1 MRSVLAS
8 LGMALVAILAISTSA
23 VAGGWATVEM
33 DKPVTR
39 IEVNE
44 PMTLDFT
51 LLQHGVTPAD
61 WTTTYVE
68 ARNNESGETL
78 RFDAVAGSE
87 AGRWSVDVTFP
98 SSGTWN
104 WAIKTEELAVE
115 DSFPAIEVVD
125 STTSVS
131 STSNVTPADLDAA
144 IAGATD
150 PLEKQISSMIGQMG
164 VLEKQVSNLSAER
177 DTLQKQIAYLET
189 AQAEQPASTGTS
201 WWVAALAGALAA
213 VVVGG
218 AWLALAARRGLIR
231 PSKLATASA

>member
-1 MRSVLAS
+1 MRRLLAS
-8 LGMALVAILAISTSA
+8 LGLALVAILALSATA

-51 LLQHGVTPAD
+51 LLQHGVTPTD

-68 ARNNESGETL
+68 ARNPGTGETL
-78 RFDAVAGSE
+78 RFDATAGQE
-87 AGRWSVDVTFP
+87 VGRWSVDITFP
-98 SSGTWN
+98 SAGTWS

-115 DSFPAIEVVD
+115 DTFPAIDVVD
-125 STTSVS
+125 SAAIS
-131 STSNVTPADLDAA
+131 STGGVTPAELDAA
-144 IAGATD
+144 IAGVTD
-150 PLEKQISSMIGQMG
+150 PLAKQISSMVGQMDM
-164 VLEKQVSNLSAER
+164 LEKQVSNLSAER
-177 DTLQKQIAYLET
+177 DTLQKQIANLET
-189 AQAEQPASTGTS
+189 AQAVEPASSGTS

-213 VVVGG
+213 IVVGG
-218 AWLALAARRGLIR
+218 AGLALAARRGLIR

>member
-1 MRSVLAS
+1 MRRLITSLVL
-8 LGMALVAILAISTSA
+8 ALVAILAMASTA

-33 DKPVTR
+33 DKPVTQ

-51 LLQHGVTPAD
+51 LLQHGVTPTD

-68 ARNNESGETL
+68 ARNNETGETL
-78 RFDAVAGSE
+78 RFDAIAGSE
-87 AGRWSVDVTFP
+87 VGRWTVDVTFP
-98 SSGTWN
+98 SAGTWH

-115 DSFPAIEVVD
+115 DTFPAIEVVD
-125 STTSVS
+125 SAGVIS
-131 STSNVTPADLDAA
+131 SSSGVTPAEMDAA
-144 IAGATD
+144 ITGATE
-150 PLEKQISSMIGQMG
+150 PLEKQLSSMVGQLD

-177 DTLQKQIAYLET
+177 DTLQKQIANLET
-189 AQAEQPASTGTS
+189 AQAEQPASSGTS

-218 AWLALAARRGLIR
+218 AGLAFAARHGLIR
-231 PSKLATASA
+231 TSELATASA